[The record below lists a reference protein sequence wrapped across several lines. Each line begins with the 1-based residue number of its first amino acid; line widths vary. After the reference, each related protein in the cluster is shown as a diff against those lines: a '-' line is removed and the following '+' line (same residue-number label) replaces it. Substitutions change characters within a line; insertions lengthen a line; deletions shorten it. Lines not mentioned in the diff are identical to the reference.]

1 MFACQPQVRAAD
13 DFGQQAWSA
22 RHQFFA
28 QSGCILRSANEK
40 SADLYSGQIACFEL
54 RCVDTGGENSAFTYL
69 WEERNAQK
77 RGILS
82 GLILG
87 ATALAALAPAAI
99 AGEFDGVTV
108 NILTRPGFV
117 IAGPLI
123 ERGKEFEAATGAK
136 IVVTEVPF
144 AEIFPKIQNDWA
156 TGTNSIDVGVFAA
169 GWGVELDSAGLLEDL
184 NPYIAKDDTIQ
195 IDDIAPYFR
204 EFGQKVGGKTKL
216 LMVDGDFQMVYY
228 RKDLLEAAG
237 LAPPQTWE
245 DYLDIASKI
254 NGKDMNGDGEA
265 DFGSCIFK
273 KRNAQSYFA
282 IQTFAA
288 SIVQTM
294 GTAQGFHFDNA
305 TMKPMIN
312 NDGWKK
318 AFELYKETGKYGPP
332 EELNM
337 DVGDTRALFKAG
349 RCGLLVEWGDPG
361 TLQLDPDAAAVKG
374 LIYAVAAVGS
384 REVLD
389 RATGKLVPVTTENSP
404 SSVDGIN
411 YAPFAAFGGWAGAIN
426 KNADQA
432 KKDAAYA
439 FLSYMSQPAQSG
451 VDVTK
456 GATGYNPYRLSQLSS
471 PDLFIAAGMPPELAA
486 NYIGA
491 INAALANLNMASDMK
506 IPGAQ
511 NYTGVVLDTELA
523 RYLAG
528 EITVEEALQNIE
540 AGWEE
545 ITEDFG
551 RDAQIASQ
559 ALALGSN

>member
-1 MFACQPQVRAAD
+1 MQIR
-13 DFGQQAWSA
+13 
-22 RHQFFA
+22 
-28 QSGCILRSANEK
+28 RS
-40 SADLYSGQIACFEL
+40 LL
-54 RCVDTGGENSAFTYL
+54 
-69 WEERNAQK
+69 
-77 RGILS
+77 
-82 GLILG
+82 GLIVG
-87 ATALAALAPAAI
+87 ASALAGLSPAAF

-108 NILTRPGFV
+108 NILTRPGYV
-117 IAGPLI
+117 IAGRLM
-123 ERGKEFEAATGAK
+123 ERGVEFEAATGGR

-144 AEIFPKIQNDWA
+144 AEIFPKIQNDWS

-169 GWGVELDSAGLLEDL
+169 GWGVELDASGLLEDL
-184 NPYIAKDDTIQ
+184 DPYIAKDDKIDL
-195 IDDIAPYFR
+195 DDIAPYFR

-228 RKDLLEAAG
+228 RKDVLENAG
-237 LAPPQTWE
+237 LEPPKTWE

-254 NGKDMNGDGEA
+254 HGQDMNDDGVA

-288 SIVQTM
+288 PIVQTH
-294 GTAQGFHFDNA
+294 GTAQGFHFDNS
-305 TMKPMIN
+305 TMKPLIN

-337 DVGDTRALFKAG
+337 DIGDTRAIFKAG

-361 TLQLDPDAAAVKG
+361 PLQLDDDATAIKG
-374 LIYAVAAVGS
+374 LLYAVSALGS
-384 REVLD
+384 MEVLD
-389 RATGKLVPVTTENSP
+389 RATGKLVPVTSENAP
-404 SSVDGIN
+404 HSVDGIN

-426 KNADQA
+426 KNATQK

-439 FLSYMSQPAQSG
+439 FLSYMSQAAQSS
-451 VDVTK
+451 VDVTI
-456 GATGYNPYRLSQLSS
+456 GATGYNPYRLSQLAS
-471 PDLFIAAGMPPELAA
+471 PDLFVEAGMPLELAV

-491 INAALANLNMASDMK
+491 INEALNSLNMASDMK
-506 IPGAQ
+506 IPGAS

-528 EITVEEALQNIE
+528 EITVEEALENIE

-551 RDAQIASQ
+551 RDEQIEYQ
-559 ALALGSN
+559 RLALGSGN